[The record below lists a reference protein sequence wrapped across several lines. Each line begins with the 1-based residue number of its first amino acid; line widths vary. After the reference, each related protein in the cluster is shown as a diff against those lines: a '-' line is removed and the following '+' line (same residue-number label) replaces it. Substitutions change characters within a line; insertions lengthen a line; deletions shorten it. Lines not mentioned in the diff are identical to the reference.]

1 MPCLARLFPP
11 ISPENL
17 ENLAH
22 VRRDTCRLRHHT
34 SLCHPV
40 MELDKISTAIATK
53 KRSAMAEK
61 SGWVG
66 EKSGGG
72 WERGRV
78 RWYATRFGFA
88 FKGFFCL
95 IYVWDSCSVLQSGGN
110 QNRFNVYDNATWAD
124 LEQTL
129 CIHTCFCCHADN
141 TTTATCFHNTQ
152 PKYRARHAHT

>member
-53 KRSAMAEK
+53 ERSAMAEK

-66 EKSGGG
+66 ERKGEMICDTFWVRFQGVLLSDLCVRQLQCVT
-72 WERGRV
+72 ERGKPKQIQRV
-78 RWYATRFGFA
+78 
-88 FKGFFCL
+88 
-95 IYVWDSCSVLQSGGN
+95 
-110 QNRFNVYDNATWAD
+110 
-124 LEQTL
+124 
-129 CIHTCFCCHADN
+129 
-141 TTTATCFHNTQ
+141 
-152 PKYRARHAHT
+152 